1 MTGMAGMVA
10 VAKRGVVAALACA
23 CLAGAVQAEGK
34 VPLTENAHIRDSL
47 VAGRVAD
54 VLRTECSSLHA
65 RMLLVLQK
73 LDDLKEYAIAEGYTE
88 EEVKAFLKNKEQ
100 KNAMK
105 ALAAEYLAKAGAVTG
120 DEDSYCRVG
129 EDEIAKNTLAGSLLW
144 SW

>member
-1 MTGMAGMVA
+1 MAGMVA
-10 VAKRGVVAALACA
+10 VAKRGVAAALACA

-54 VLRTECSSLHA
+54 VLRTECGSLHA

-105 ALAAEYLAKAGAVTG
+105 ALAAEYLAKAGAVAG